1 MSNDP
6 SNSKLSRRAMM
17 KIGGMALVGVWSQRE
32 LPAIAGRLQRPSG
45 NPAATGKP
53 IFLPPDGST
62 DVAVHSRAENLFWTD
77 VMMEHAGFFAMLMPG
92 IELAS
97 QRGQAE
103 NFQRSFQ
110 TQYDHARTATLDRT
124 NCAAFNRSTIE
135 LIKPFLEYKQRMLD
149 AQNSGKIRTLV
160 FPLFF
165 DHTVREAQRAA
176 MRLEKLSAGDATLN
190 YPEVVDFW
198 SAGMS
203 DHSEFIAHLL
213 DPQEQDFISQALDSS
228 AVFKG
233 FNQGNHD
240 HALPGGAIVLATEE
254 LIDFET
260 TIEAGINTGRIKSII
275 HPTLADHMRR
285 ETLKFVDELKRTGAK
300 T

>member
-32 LPAIAGRLQRPSG
+32 LPAIAGRRQRPGG
-45 NPAATGKP
+45 NPEVSGKA

-92 IELAS
+92 LELAS

-110 TQYDHARTATLDRT
+110 TQ
-124 NCAAFNRSTIE
+124 
-135 LIKPFLEYKQRMLD
+135 
-149 AQNSGKIRTLV
+149 
-160 FPLFF
+160 
-165 DHTVREAQRAA
+165 
-176 MRLEKLSAGDATLN
+176 
-190 YPEVVDFW
+190 
-198 SAGMS
+198 
-203 DHSEFIAHLL
+203 
-213 DPQEQDFISQALDSS
+213 
-228 AVFKG
+228 
-233 FNQGNHD
+233 HD

-260 TIEAGINTGRIKSII
+260 TIEAGVNTGRIKSII

>member
-1 MSNDP
+1 MST
-6 SNSKLSRRAMM
+6 LSRREVM
-17 KIGGMALVGVWSQRE
+17 KFGGIALIGVWGQNFSAEPVRGPQ
-32 LPAIAGRLQRPSG
+32 GGPS
-45 NPAATGKP
+45 KP
-53 IFLPPDGST
+53 ILFLPPANST
-62 DVAVHSRAENLFWTD
+62 DPAVHSKTENMFWAQ
-77 VMMEHAGFFAMLMPG
+77 VMMEHANFFATLMPG
-92 IELAS
+92 AGLTTERA
-97 QRGQAE
+97 QAE

-110 TQYDHARTATLDRT
+110 DHFGRSKSAALDRT

-135 LIKPFLEYKQRMLD
+135 LIKPFIEYKQRMLD

-260 TIEAGINTGRIKSII
+260 TIEAGINTGRIKNII
-275 HPTLADHMRR
+275 HPTLADHLSR
-285 ETLKFVDELKRTGAK
+285 ETL
-300 T
+300 